1 MIWALWLLTVFANTI
16 IFLNFLIAVIT
27 DVYEQIMST
36 RTEEIFLKKAE
47 LLLEINEIVGDRA
60 IVNNVSSIYITRSPK
75 ETEKHDEWSGFF
87 CELKQHMTQ
96 KGERLEATL
105 TSHTNKLS
113 KQFNDQHRETT

>member
-1 MIWALWLLTVFANTI
+1 MIWAIWLLTVFGNTI

-60 IVNNVSSIYITRSPK
+60 MADNVSSIYITRSAK
-75 ETEKHDEWSGFF
+75 
-87 CELKQHMTQ
+87 
-96 KGERLEATL
+96 
-105 TSHTNKLS
+105 
-113 KQFNDQHRETT
+113 